1 MLKRR
6 WIRWVL
12 ILLAWSAVAVFF
24 ATQTYVFYKYSG
36 GQAHFWLILKINLAD
51 WYAWGFLAPG
61 INWLAR
67 RFPFEHGKWAQS
79 LTIHLFASV
88 GGSLLKWALN
98 NLLRRN
104 ILGLSQSVS
113 LVYVFHQNL
122 VIYWIVVAATQGYLY
137 YSRYRE
143 GELRTAQ
150 LSAQLAHAQLQ
161 ALRMQ
166 LHPHFLFNTLNA
178 ISTLVHKDPETADRM
193 IARLSD
199 MLRLTLENM
208 GVQEVRLA
216 QELEFLERYLEIERM
231 RFPDRLEVQ
240 MHIAPETL
248 DACAPYLILQPI
260 VENAIRHGIAPR
272 STPGKV
278 EVRAECK
285 DGRLIL
291 EVRDDGPGI
300 SSNSNAKDG
309 VGISSTRAR
318 LERLYGAAYQ
328 FELRNAAEGGLVV
341 TFAMPF
347 RLMAGDSTTRSTGG
361 VLT

>member
-6 WIRWVL
+6 WSRW
-12 ILLAWSAVAVFF
+12 LLALASWTALALFF
-24 ATQTYVFYKYSG
+24 ASQTWLSYKYSG
-36 GQAHFWLILKINLAD
+36 GQVSFWLVLKISLTE
-51 WYAWGFLAPG
+51 WYGWAFLAPG
-61 INWLAR
+61 IMWLGRQFPLERAR
-67 RFPFEHGKWAQS
+67 WPAS
-79 LTIHLFASV
+79 LAIHLAASV
-88 GGSLLKWALN
+88 GVSLLKWTLN
-98 NLLRRN
+98 NLLRRYM
-104 ILGLSQSVS
+104 LGFSSSVS
-113 LVYVFHQNL
+113 LSFVFHQNL
-122 VIYWIVVAATQGYLY
+122 VTYWIMIAATQGYLY

-150 LSAQLAHAQLQ
+150 LSAQLAQAQLQ

-178 ISTLVHKDPETADRM
+178 ISTLVHKDPEVADRM

-199 MLRLTLENM
+199 LLRLTLENV

-231 RFPDRLEVQ
+231 RFPDRLEVR

-248 DACAPYLILQPI
+248 DARAPYLILQPL

-272 STPGKV
+272 SALGTV
-278 EVRAECK
+278 EVRSECK

-300 SSNSNAKDG
+300 SQNRNPKG
-309 VGISSTRAR
+309 GLGISSTLAR
-318 LERLYGAAYQ
+318 LERLYGAAHQ
-328 FELRNAAEGGLVV
+328 FDLRNAPEGGLVV
-341 TFAMPF
+341 TIAMPF
-347 RLMAGDSTTRSTGG
+347 RLMAEDSGARSAGG
-361 VLT
+361 CP